1 MFLNFKKF
9 PCIKC
14 VFSILDYW
22 PDCKTKKNNRRRV
35 LLVFSNR
42 LTATEK
48 NTRLVL
54 LIISNKTFEPIT
66 LKISHSNT
74 MLYSY
79 KLVDCRVLFV
89 NEER

>member
-1 MFLNFKKF
+1 M
-9 PCIKC
+9 CI
-14 VFSILDYW
+14 FDFGLLARLQD
-22 PDCKTKKNNRRRV
+22 KKNNRRRV